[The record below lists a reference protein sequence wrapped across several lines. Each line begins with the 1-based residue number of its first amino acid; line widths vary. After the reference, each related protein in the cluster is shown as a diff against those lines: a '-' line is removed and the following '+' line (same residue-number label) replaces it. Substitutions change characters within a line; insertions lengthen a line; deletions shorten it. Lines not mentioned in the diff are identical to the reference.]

1 MDSLCDFYKLT
12 HVGSEPKTSEING
25 NLFYVHA
32 FLIRLSAV
40 HLIQDTKQFTRLIYV
55 QFSKVYMLRS
65 SI

>member
-1 MDSLCDFYKLT
+1 MDSQYDFYKHT

-25 NLFYVHA
+25 NLFYFHA

-40 HLIQDTKQFTRLIYV
+40 HFTRYETIYKANLCPF
-55 QFSKVYMLRS
+55 FSKVYMLC